1 MPGLNKTGPSG
12 QGPLTGRRMGQCAGN
27 ENDNTGFGRGMGRGS
42 RGGRFGGGGR
52 GQGQGSGRGFGF
64 FGFGGGRETPGN
76 ESVENEINSLKSQIS
91 FLEKQFFGKEKS
103 D

>member
-12 QGPLTGRRMGQCAGN
+12 QGPLTGRRMGLCAGN
-27 ENDNTGFGRGMGRGS
+27 ENDNTGFGWGMGRGF
-42 RGGRFGGGGR
+42 RGGRFGGGERGR
-52 GQGQGSGRGFGF
+52 GSGRGFGF
-64 FGFGGGRETPGN
+64 FGFGRGRETPDN

-91 FLEKQFFGKEKS
+91 FLEKQFLGNKKN